1 MIFVDNLTFQNGRVR
16 IVESLDK
23 KNFRF
28 AIDIGS
34 SETATFTWQKP
45 YHLV

>member
-23 KNFRF
+23 KNLVF

-34 SETATFTWQKP
+34 SETATLTWMIFFS
-45 YHLV
+45 L